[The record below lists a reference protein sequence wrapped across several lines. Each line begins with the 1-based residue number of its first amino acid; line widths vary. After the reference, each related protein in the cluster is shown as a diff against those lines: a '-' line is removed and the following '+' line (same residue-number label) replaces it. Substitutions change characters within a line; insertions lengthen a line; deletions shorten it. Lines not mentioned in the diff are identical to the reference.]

1 MARKKT
7 IDLSVIDSF
16 LRAPVARKA
25 EDAVT
30 TTEDIGYQTAY
41 NILAELLSDPAN
53 IRVLNVRSFHYN
65 ISERSATQVFKV
77 GRSYFYYHDSLAIII
92 FGEKIVVKG
101 HVELEESLHRKFTA
115 LYNATAKTVALYRK
129 INDA

>member
-25 EDAVT
+25 EDAIT
-30 TTEDIGYQTAY
+30 PTEDISYEKAY
-41 NILAELLSDPAN
+41 SILAELLSDPAN
-53 IRVLNVRSFHYN
+53 IRVLNIRSFHYDITN
-65 ISERSATQVFKV
+65 RSVTQVFKV
-77 GRSYFYYHDSLAIII
+77 GRSYFYYHEGLAIII
-92 FGEKIVVKG
+92 FGEKIIVKG

>member
-16 LRAPVARKA
+16 LRTPVARKV
-25 EDAVT
+25 EDAIT
-30 TTEDIGYQTAY
+30 PTEDISYEKAY
-41 NILAELLSDPAN
+41 SILTELLSDPAN
-53 IRVLNVRSFHYN
+53 IRVLNIRSFHYN
-65 ISERSATQVFKV
+65 ISERSVTQVFKV